1 MAARHRA
8 LAGALACAVAMS
20 VFGTAQAADS
30 DGQALFK
37 DNCNSCHGDGSPNGE
52 YTPMT
57 LIQDQWKRFFERK
70 FERTHKD
77 VMDPANGKTY
87 KSKMEL
93 QPGGTKLDVSGCI
106 MFICRAQT
114 WVRE

>member
-20 VFGTAQAADS
+20 FIGAAQAADM

-37 DNCNSCHGDGSPNGE
+37 DNCKSCHDKGSPDGE

-57 LIQDQWKRFFERK
+57 LIQDQWTRFFDRK

-77 VMDPANGKTY
+77 IMDAASGNRPVTETI
-87 KSKMEL
+87 SPEEL
-93 QPGGTKLDVSGCI
+93 EAIKKFAVEHAADSENPMTCG
-106 MFICRAQT
+106 
-114 WVRE
+114 

>member
-57 LIQDQWKRFFERK
+57 LIQDQWTRFFERK

-77 VMDPANGKTY
+77 VMDQEIRRG
-87 KSKMEL
+87 S
-93 QPGGTKLDVSGCI
+93 
-106 MFICRAQT
+106 CRRLRKPDDLWLKRGQSCYAKASLPQSQH
-114 WVRE
+114 WR

>member
-20 VFGTAQAADS
+20 VFGTAQAADA

-77 VMDPANGKTY
+77 VMDPANGNRPVTETI
-87 KSKMEL
+87 SPEEL
-93 QPGGTKLDVSGCI
+93 EAIKKFAVDHAADSENPMTCG
-106 MFICRAQT
+106 
-114 WVRE
+114 